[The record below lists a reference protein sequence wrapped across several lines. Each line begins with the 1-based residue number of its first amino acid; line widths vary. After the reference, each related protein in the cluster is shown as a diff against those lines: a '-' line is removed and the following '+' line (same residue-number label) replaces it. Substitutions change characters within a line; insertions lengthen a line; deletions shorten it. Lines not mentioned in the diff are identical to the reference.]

1 MTASNG
7 REEVNSDV
15 LFKEFTKDVEA
26 ITEQVTL
33 LIQDIQESKLQ
44 FNNVSSELN
53 HLIQSVKEISN
64 IIRNDDS
71 HKGSLLT
78 RMALL
83 EKSLE
88 EIKVYIEKD
97 TVTDQELNTKV
108 AVLETKVSV
117 LEELIKVPNRIS
129 RPSIFPSDDKEEE
142 VDEGKWKFYITVATG
157 VFTILGTVV
166 AVLLESGC

>member
-7 REEVNSDV
+7 REVNSD
-15 LFKEFTKDVEA
+15 LLLEEFTKDVEA
-26 ITEQVTL
+26 IAEQVTL
-33 LIQDIQESKLQ
+33 LVKDIQESKLH
-44 FNNVSSELN
+44 FNNISSELN
-53 HLIQSVKEISN
+53 HLIQNVKDISN

-88 EIKVYIEKD
+88 EVKVYIEKD
-97 TVTDQELNTKV
+97 AVTDLELSTKV
-108 AVLETKVSV
+108 AVLEQKFIT
-117 LEELIKVPNRIS
+117 LEDLVKNLNQPKT
-129 RPSIFPSDDKEEE
+129 FPSDDKEEE
-142 VDEGKWKFYITVATG
+142 VDEGKWKFYMTVATG
-157 VFTILGTVV
+157 IFTILGTVV

>member
-7 REEVNSDV
+7 REVNSDI
-15 LFKEFTKDVEA
+15 LFEEFTKDVEA

-33 LIQDIQESKLQ
+33 LVQDIQESKLH
-44 FNNVSSELN
+44 FNNINSELN
-53 HLIQSVKEISN
+53 HLIQNVKEISN

-88 EIKVYIEKD
+88 EVKVYIEKD

-108 AVLETKVSV
+108 AILETKIIT
-117 LEELIKVPNRIS
+117 LEEIVKNLNQPKT
-129 RPSIFPSDDKEEE
+129 FPSDDKEEE
-142 VDEGKWKFYITVATG
+142 VDGGKWKFYITIATG
-157 VFTILGTVV
+157 IFTILGTVV

>member
-7 REEVNSDV
+7 REVNSDV
-15 LFKEFTKDVEA
+15 LFEEFTKDVEA
-26 ITEQVTL
+26 IAEQVTL

-53 HLIQSVKEISN
+53 HLIQNVKEISN

-83 EKSLE
+83 ERSLE
-88 EIKVYIEKD
+88 EVKVYIEKD
-97 TVTDQELNTKV
+97 AATDQELITRV
-108 AVLETKVSV
+108 AILETKILT
-117 LEELIKVPNRIS
+117 LEDLVKNLNRTS
-129 RPSIFPSDDKEEE
+129 TFPSDDKEEE
-142 VDEGKWKFYITVATG
+142 VAEGKWKFYITVATG